1 MNIKR
6 KVYFNHGV
14 PFLGYK
20 GILRYIFLF
29 IEKLNSYTSDV
40 TVTVSFSMKKYLDT
54 IKPNTY
60 VIHNGSAC
68 GFDLTKK
75 KYKRKKYNKKNII
88 TYVGRLKKR
97 KGSYVLLDIIK
108 YFEKR
113 EDVEFKICGCTNEEF
128 YKMSKNIFKN
138 LNCLG
143 FIDNVEEI
151 LKETD
156 IFILPSFHEGLP
168 YALLEAMS
176 YGIFCI
182 GNNVPGIDSLIKHN
196 KSGILVD
203 GNLSEGYIDII
214 ERSLNRR
221 DLLEKYEKSCLE
233 VLKKFDRK
241 KFLKEYSNFLDLLL

>member
-1 MNIKR
+1 M
-6 KVYFNHGV
+6 
-14 PFLGYK
+14 
-20 GILRYIFLF
+20 
-29 IEKLNSYTSDV
+29 
-40 TVTVSFSMKKYLDT
+40 
-54 IKPNTY
+54 
-60 VIHNGSAC
+60 
-68 GFDLTKK
+68 
-75 KYKRKKYNKKNII
+75 
-88 TYVGRLKKR
+88 
-97 KGSYVLLDIIK
+97 
-108 YFEKR
+108 
-113 EDVEFKICGCTNEEF
+113 
-128 YKMSKNIFKN
+128 
-138 LNCLG
+138 
-143 FIDNVEEI
+143 
-151 LKETD
+151 
-156 IFILPSFHEGLP
+156 PSFHEGLP